1 MDKAYEMYL
10 RASRLDLDDYN
21 RENEEG
27 CHITSMAGSWL
38 SIAEGFGG
46 MRADGG
52 MLSFSPR
59 LPRQWDGYSFKV
71 IYRGRIVHVNVTKSG
86 TDVSLE
92 SGEPLA
98 VNVDGKQRTIN

>member
-1 MDKAYEMYL
+1 
-10 RASRLDLDDYN
+10 
-21 RENEEG
+21 
-27 CHITSMAGSWL
+27 
-38 SIAEGFGG
+38 
-46 MRADGG
+46 